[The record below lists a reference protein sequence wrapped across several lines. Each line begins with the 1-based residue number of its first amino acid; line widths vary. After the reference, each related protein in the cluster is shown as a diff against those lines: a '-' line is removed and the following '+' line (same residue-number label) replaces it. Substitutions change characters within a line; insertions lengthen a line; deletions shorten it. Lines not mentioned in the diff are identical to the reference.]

1 MAFPPGFLD
10 EVRARVSLSGLVGR
24 RVQLKQRGR
33 DDWWGLSP
41 FVNEKSPSF
50 HVREDKGFFHCFS
63 SGEHG
68 DHFTW
73 LMKLEGLSFPEA
85 VERLA
90 QDAGLDMP
98 ERTPEQKAADERRGG
113 LTEATEAACAY
124 FQRALRSEAGR
135 DALRY
140 LKDRGLKDET
150 IAAFR
155 LGYAPGDGGALK
167 DAMAQAGIS
176 DQAMLETGLM
186 RRSDNARSPY
196 SFFRDRIQFPILDAR
211 GRVIAFGGRFMGDSK
226 AAGVGKYVNS
236 PDTPLFDKGRTL
248 YNLQNARHAAHDG
261 QTVLVVEGYMDVIAL
276 AEFGLEAAVA
286 PLGTAITEH
295 QLHLLWRFSDEPV
308 LCLDGDDAG
317 LRAALR
323 AAERALPLL
332 KPGKSLRFAFLPSG
346 EDPDTLV
353 RGQGPKAI
361 TSLVDTAEPLDLV
374 LWRSETGNQPV
385 DTPERRAALEDR
397 LKKLAGQIEDET
409 VRREY
414 FRTFND
420 RAWAAFR
427 QNRGGSGGQ
436 GGGGRGNGFRGGR
449 GIGRTANGRP
459 VQPPMSKRIMRLR
472 PGMSR
477 RRQQVLLAA
486 LSNHPALLADFD
498 EDLRMVEFDAD
509 LDKLLQALQN
519 MATIGV
525 DLDVE
530 AINHHFAENGGEQLL
545 RLVRNRE
552 VLDLARQAR
561 ADAPDAEARA
571 LIEHILRLRSQE
583 TLQSELE
590 TAARGASDEVAEAR
604 VVAFHDTF
612 SDGERDLCDGD
623 DDIR

>member
-33 DDWWGLSP
+33 EDWWGLSP

-50 HVREDKGFFHCFS
+50 HVREDKGYFHCFS

-68 DHFTW
+68 DHFSW
-73 LMKLEGLSFPEA
+73 LMKTEGLSFPEA

-90 QDAGLDMP
+90 TDAGLAMP
-98 ERTPEQKAADERRGG
+98 ERTPEQRAADERRGG
-113 LTEATEAACAY
+113 LTDATEAACSY
-124 FQRALRSEAGR
+124 FQRALRTDAGR

-140 LKDRGLKDET
+140 LRERGLKDET

-155 LGYAPGDGGALK
+155 LGYAPGDGGAFK
-167 DAMAQAGIS
+167 TAMQKEGIPDAALI
-176 DQAMLETGLM
+176 ETGLM
-186 RRSDNARSPY
+186 RRSENGRSPY
-196 SFFRDRIQFPILDAR
+196 PFFRDRIQFPILDAR
-211 GRVIAFGGRFMGDSK
+211 GRVIAFGGRFMGDAK

-236 PDTPLFDKGRTL
+236 PDTTLFDKGRTL
-248 YNLQNARHAAHDG
+248 YNIQNARQAAHDG

-276 AEFGLEAAVA
+276 AEHGLEAAVA
-286 PLGTAITEH
+286 PLGTAITEN
-295 QLHLLWRFSDEPV
+295 QLELLWRFADEPV
-308 LCLDGDDAG
+308 LCLDGDQAG

-332 KPGKSLRFAFLPSG
+332 KPGKSLRFAFLPAG

-353 RGQGPKAI
+353 RGQGVKAI
-361 TSLVDTAEPLDLV
+361 NTLVDTADPLDLV
-374 LWRSETGNQPV
+374 LWRSEAGSQPI

-397 LKKLAGQIEDET
+397 LKKLAGQIEDES

-420 RAWAAFR
+420 RAWAALR
-427 QNRGGSGGQ
+427 EARG
-436 GGGGRGNGFRGGR
+436 GGGGRGGQTGGFRGGR

-459 VQPPMSKRIMRLR
+459 LQPPQSKRIMRLK

-486 LSNHPALLADFD
+486 LLNHPALLPDFD
-498 EDLRMVEFDAD
+498 EDLRLVEFDGD

-519 MATIGV
+519 STTIGV

-530 AINHHFAENGGEQLL
+530 AINHHFAENGSEQLL

-561 ADAPDAEARA
+561 VDAPDAEARA

-590 TAARGASDEVAEAR
+590 TAARGARDEVAEAR

-623 DDIR
+623 DDIQ

>member
-73 LMKLEGLSFPEA
+73 LMKTEGLSFPEA

-90 QDAGLDMP
+90 TDAGIAMP
-98 ERTPEQKAADERRGG
+98 ERTPEQRQADERRGG
-113 LTEATEAACAY
+113 LTDATEAACGY
-124 FQRALRSEAGR
+124 FQRILRTDAGR

-140 LKDRGLKDET
+140 LKDRGLKDEA

-155 LGYAPGDGGALK
+155 LGYAPGDGGGFTQ
-167 DAMAQAGIS
+167 AMQAAGIP
-176 DQAMLETGLM
+176 DAALIETGLV
-186 RRSDNARSPY
+186 RRSDSGRSPY
-196 SFFRDRIQFPILDAR
+196 PFFRDRIQFPILDAR

-248 YNLQNARHAAHDG
+248 YNLQNARQAAHDG

-276 AEFGLEAAVA
+276 AEHGLEAAVA

-295 QLHLLWRFSDEPV
+295 QLQLLWRFSDEPV
-308 LCLDGDDAG
+308 LCLDGDQAG

-332 KPGKSLRFAFLPSG
+332 KPGKSLRFAFLPAG

-353 RGQGPKAI
+353 RGQGVKAI
-361 TSLVDTAEPLDLV
+361 TALIDTAEPLDLV
-374 LWRSETGNQPV
+374 LWRSEAGSQPV
-385 DTPERRAALEDR
+385 DTPERRAALDDR
-397 LKKLAGQIEDET
+397 LKKLAGQIEDEG

-427 QNRGGSGGQ
+427 EARGGAGGQ
-436 GGGGRGNGFRGGR
+436 RASGGFRGGR
-449 GIGRTANGRP
+449 GIGRTPGGRP
-459 VQPPMSKRIMRLR
+459 MQPPQSTRILKLR
-472 PGMSR
+472 PGLSR

-486 LSNHPALLADFD
+486 LVNHPGLLPDFD
-498 EDLRMVEFDAD
+498 EDLRLVEFDAD
-509 LDKLLQALQN
+509 LDKLLRALQN
-519 MATIGV
+519 MSTIG

-530 AINHHFAENGGEQLL
+530 AINHHFADNGSEQLL

-571 LIEHILRLRSQE
+571 LIEHILRLSSQE

-612 SDGERDLCDGD
+612 SNGERDLCDGED
-623 DDIR
+623 DTQ

>member
-68 DHFTW
+68 DHFSW

-90 QDAGLDMP
+90 TDAGLDMP

-113 LTEATEAACAY
+113 LTDATEAACGY

-135 DALRY
+135 EALKY
-140 LKDRGLKDET
+140 LRDRGLKDET

-155 LGYAPGDGGALK
+155 LGYAPGDSGGFK
-167 DAMAQAGIS
+167 DAMTKAGIPE
-176 DQAMLETGLM
+176 QVLMETGLM
-186 RRSDNARSPY
+186 RRSDGGRSPY
-196 SFFRDRIQFPILDAR
+196 AFFRDRIQFPILDAR
-211 GRVIAFGGRFMGDSK
+211 GRVIAFGGRFMGDAK

-236 PDTPLFDKGRTL
+236 PDTVLFDKGRTL
-248 YNLQNARHAAHDG
+248 YNLQNARQAAHDG

-276 AEFGLEAAVA
+276 AEYGLDAAVA

-295 QLHLLWRFSDEPV
+295 QLQLLWRFSDEPV

-332 KPGKSLRFAFLPSG
+332 KPGKSLRFAFLPAG

-353 RGQGPKAI
+353 RGQGAKAI
-361 TSLVDTAEPLDLV
+361 TTQVDTAEPLDLV
-374 LWRSETGNQPV
+374 LWRSEVGNQPV

-397 LKKLAGQIEDET
+397 LKKLAGQIEDES

-420 RAWAAFR
+420 RAWSAFR
-427 QNRGGSGGQ
+427 QNRGGQ
-436 GGGGRGNGFRGGR
+436 GKTGGRGGFRAGG
-449 GIGRTANGRP
+449 GNGRSANGRP
-459 VQPPMSKRIMRLR
+459 FQQPQSKRIMRLK

-486 LSNHPALLADFD
+486 LLNHPALLPDFD
-498 EDLRMVEFDAD
+498 EDLRLVEFDAD
-509 LDKLLQALQN
+509 LDKLLLALQN
-519 MATIGV
+519 ITTIGV

-530 AINHHFAENGGEQLL
+530 AINHHFAEHGSEQLL

-561 ADAPDAEARA
+561 ADAPDAEARS

-612 SDGERDLCDGD
+612 SDGERDLCDGE
-623 DDIR
+623 DDIL

>member
-50 HVREDKGFFHCFS
+50 HVREDKGYFHCFS

-73 LMKLEGLSFPEA
+73 LMKTEGLTFPEA

-90 QDAGLDMP
+90 ADAGLDMP
-98 ERTPEQKAADERRGG
+98 QRSPEQKAADERRGG
-113 LTEATEAACAY
+113 LTDAAEAACSF
-124 FQRALRSEAGR
+124 FQRALRSDAGR
-135 DALRY
+135 EALRY
-140 LKDRGLKDET
+140 LKERGLKDET

-155 LGYAPGDGGALK
+155 LGYAPGDGGAFK
-167 DAMAQAGIS
+167 DAMTKAGVRE
-176 DQAMLETGLM
+176 QELLETGLI
-186 RRSDNARSPY
+186 RRSDRGGSPY
-196 SFFRDRIQFPILDAR
+196 PFFRDRIQFPILDSR
-211 GRVIAFGGRFMGDSK
+211 GRVIAFGGRFMGDAK

-236 PDTPLFDKGRTL
+236 PDTALFDKGRTL
-248 YNLQNARHAAHDG
+248 YNLQNARQAAHDG

-295 QLHLLWRFSDEPV
+295 QLQLLWRFADEPV

-332 KPGKSLRFAFLPSG
+332 KPGKSLRFAFLPAG

-374 LWRSETGNQPV
+374 LWRSEAGSQPV
-385 DTPERRAALEDR
+385 DTPERRAALDDR
-397 LKKLAGQIEDET
+397 LKKLAGQIEDEG

-427 QNRGGSGGQ
+427 QARGGQ
-436 GGGGRGNGFRGGR
+436 GGQGRNGGFRGGR

-459 VQPPMSKRIMRLR
+459 IQPPQSKRIMRIK

-486 LSNHPALLADFD
+486 LLNHPSLLPDFD
-498 EDLRMVEFDAD
+498 EDLHLVEFDAD

-519 MATIGV
+519 MSTIGV

-530 AINHHFAENGGEQLL
+530 AVNHHFADNGSEQLL

-561 ADAPDAEARA
+561 ADAPDAEARS

-623 DDIR
+623 DDTH